1 MRKFTLSP
9 LFCMN
14 NNIVILKETEK
25 EVILGISDFSNE
37 NLKMKIQ
44 RSFNFFEGNNSR
56 ELIFVEISK
65 EKCKKLISET
75 LAEGTPEKNTSKDLQ
90 NENFSESPVVNFLEA
105 LLIECLEDTSVSDI
119 HFEPFDGKYRIR
131 VRKNGALIYL
141 KSLETSFFTSISR
154 RIKVLC
160 NLDCGDNRQ
169 IQDGS
174 FFYKNFSLEAD
185 IRVSFIPL
193 YHGESVV
200 LRLLRGN
207 CIPPKLEDLGF
218 SSKQVSIMR
227 KFMAKKSTLIL
238 ICGATGAGKTT
249 TLAALLNLI
258 KEYNQKIITIEDP
271 VEYSLPGINQI
282 QISNKLSLD
291 YHSVL
296 RSTFRHDPDVMMIG
310 EIRDEETAKTAVRA
324 ALTGHLVFATLHTS
338 DCGNVVPRLL
348 DLGVKPFL
356 LASVF
361 GLALVQKLVTQKN
374 GKRKAVGE
382 LLESS
387 PDVKKL
393 ICESA
398 ASIHFD
404 EYLRGL
410 GTKRIWEFD
419 DE

>member
-1 MRKFTLSP
+1 
-9 LFCMN
+9 MN
-14 NNIVILKETEK
+14 NNIVILKETDK
-25 EVILGISDFSNE
+25 EVVLGISDVNDE
-37 NLKMKIQ
+37 KLKMKIQ
-44 RSFNFFEGNNSR
+44 RSFYFFEGNSSR
-56 ELIFVEISK
+56 ELLFVEISK

-75 LAEGTPEKNTSKDLQ
+75 LSKGTHEKNIIKDKQ

-105 LLIECLEDTSVSDI
+105 LLIECLEDSSVSDI
-119 HFEPFDGKYRIR
+119 HFEPYDGKYRIR
-131 VRKNGALIYL
+131 VRKNGALVYL
-141 KSLETSFFTSISR
+141 KSMELSLFASVSR

-218 SSKQVSIMR
+218 SKDQVTKMKKYIS
-227 KFMAKKSTLIL
+227 KKSTLIL

-249 TLAALLNLI
+249 TLASLLSLI
-258 KEYNQKIITIEDP
+258 KEDNQKIITIEDP

-282 QISNKLSLD
+282 QISNKLALD
-291 YHSVL
+291 YNAIL
-296 RSTFRHDPDVMMIG
+296 RSTFRHDPDVIMIG
-310 EIRDEETAKTAVRA
+310 EIRDEETAKIAIRA
-324 ALTGHLVFATLHTS
+324 ALTGHLVLATLHTS

-348 DLGVKPFL
+348 ELGVKPFL

-387 PDVKKL
+387 SDVKKL
-393 ICESA
+393 ICENS

-404 EYLRGL
+404 EYLHGL

>member
-1 MRKFTLSP
+1 MKKFTLSP

-25 EVILGISDFSNE
+25 EVILGLADFRDE
-37 NLKMKIQ
+37 KLKEKIQ
-44 RSFNFFEGNNSR
+44 RSFDFFEGNDLR
-56 ELIFVEISK
+56 ELVFVEISK

-75 LAEGTPEKNTSKDLQ
+75 LAEGTLEKNIVKDKQ

-105 LLIECLEDTSVSDI
+105 LLIECLEDNSISDI
-119 HFEPFDGKYRIR
+119 HFEPYDGKYRIR
-131 VRKNGALIYL
+131 VRKNGALVYL
-141 KSLETSFFTSISR
+141 KSLETSLFASVGR

-218 SSKQVSIMR
+218 SKDQVTKMKKYIS
-227 KFMAKKSTLIL
+227 KKSTLIL

-249 TLAALLNLI
+249 TLASLLSLI
-258 KEYNQKIITIEDP
+258 KEDNQKIITIEDP

-282 QISNKLSLD
+282 QISNKLALD
-291 YHSVL
+291 FHSVL
-296 RSTFRHDPDVMMIG
+296 RSTFRHDPDVIMIG

-324 ALTGHLVFATLHTS
+324 ALTGHLVLATLHTS
-338 DCGNVVPRLL
+338 DCGNVIPRLL

-382 LLESS
+382 LLETSV
-387 PDVKKL
+387 DVKKL
-393 ICESA
+393 ITESA
-398 ASIHFD
+398 PSIHFD
-404 EYLRGL
+404 EYLKDL

>member
-1 MRKFTLSP
+1 MKKFTLSP

-25 EVILGISDFSNE
+25 EVILGLADFRDE
-37 NLKMKIQ
+37 KLKEKIQ
-44 RSFNFFEGNNSR
+44 RSFDFFEGNDLR
-56 ELIFVEISK
+56 ELVFVEISK

-75 LAEGTPEKNTSKDLQ
+75 LEEGTLEKNIVKDKQ

-105 LLIECLEDTSVSDI
+105 LLIECLEDNSISDI
-119 HFEPFDGKYRIR
+119 HFEPYDGKYRIR

-141 KSLETSFFTSISR
+141 KSLETSLFASVSR
-154 RIKVLC
+154 RIKILC

-174 FFYKNFSLEAD
+174 FSYKNFSLEAD

-218 SSKQVSIMR
+218 SKDQVTKMKKYIS
-227 KFMAKKSTLIL
+227 KKSTLIL
-238 ICGATGAGKTT
+238 ICGATGAGKTS
-249 TLAALLNLI
+249 TLAALLSLI
-258 KEYNQKIITIEDP
+258 KEDNQKIITIEDP

-282 QISNKLSLD
+282 QISNKLALD

-296 RSTFRHDPDVMMIG
+296 RSTFRHDPDVIMIG

-324 ALTGHLVFATLHTS
+324 ALTGHLVLATLHTS

-387 PDVKKL
+387 VDVKKL
-393 ICESA
+393 ITESA
-398 ASIHFD
+398 PSIHFD
-404 EYLRGL
+404 EYLKDL